1 MFFFSEERVDAARP
15 QNTFDICFFS
25 YLHDNEARDVTDS
38 IMFLLIVAKKMLLKC
53 SVKEWQEMKKA
64 S

>member
-1 MFFFSEERVDAARP
+1 MQPDHKTLLISG
-15 QNTFDICFFS
+15 FFS

-53 SVKEWQEMKKA
+53 SVKVMARDEERELIYPR
-64 S
+64 